1 MKNLVLYIINH
12 FFPSFL
18 FRIKKNKIVMD
29 SFLGR
34 EYSGNAKYITD
45 ELLNMSSNLDIVW
58 LALKGNTPG
67 VYPDGV
73 RVVKYNSLRSVYE
86 LATAKVWVDDFRK
99 KYFPPK
105 KKKQKYIQV
114 WHGSVTLKHVEKD
127 IEKNLGKVY
136 LTEAKRDGAS
146 SDFMIS
152 GNAVSTK
159 LYTEKFWFSGQI
171 MEYGTPRLD
180 SIINYNGRYLN
191 VWDKIDGIKKSDHVI
206 LYAPTFRDDVQASE
220 DIYRLPF
227 NSIKKTLIEK
237 FGGDWKILVRLHPN
251 LAHLENEIIQDSSV
265 IGVSRFSDSQALIL
279 RSDIV
284 ITDYSSIMFDAM
296 YADKPV
302 FLYVP
307 DLVEYTDNRGM
318 YFSISDLPFAMAE
331 KFNDLLKNIQKFE
344 KNANRK
350 KVQLFRE
357 AIGSVEKGNASLKT
371 ARLILN
377 LLKDSDYNG

>member
-1 MKNLVLYIINH
+1 
-12 FFPSFL
+12 
-18 FRIKKNKIVMD
+18 MD